1 MAQARQVVK
10 YTFLKVEAPVLSW
23 PAQERVAAVR
33 EFTELLEAGPT
44 GETLLAYSTVG
55 LRGDCDLLIWQA
67 ADTVDAIQRAESQW
81 RATRLGPYLRVA
93 HSFLA
98 MMKPSPYLGRHKHPD
113 QEGRRTRLKPA
124 GGRYLF
130 VYPMVKKRIWY
141 RLPYER
147 RKAMM
152 VEHFA
157 IGHRYP
163 QVKINTAYSFG
174 LDDQEFVVAF
184 ECDEPAAFLDLVMEL
199 RESQASRYTER
210 ETPIF
215 TCVLMPPAA
224 ALQLVRRLGVDGAVL
239 FADIMLPVAFGLGVD
254 LQLVDGVG
262 PVLDHPLRSQADIDR
277 LQARPAGEA
286 VPFVLE
292 TIKLLRRQLDP
303 SVAVIG
309 FSGAPFTLAG
319 YLIEGKPSRE
329 FLATKTMMYSQ
340 PSLWEALMQRLS
352 RLVLEY
358 LLAQVEAGA
367 QIVQVF
373 DSWVGC
379 LSPADYRRYVL
390 PHMAGIFSG
399 LRRGGAPSIHFGTGT
414 AGILSLMR

>member
-1 MAQARQVVK
+1 MAEARQAVK

-23 PAQERVAAVR
+23 PVEGREASVR
-33 EFTELLEAGPT
+33 AFPDVLGAGPT
-44 GETLLAYSTVG
+44 AEALLTYSTVG

-67 ADTVDAIQRAESQW
+67 AETVDAIQRAESQW

-98 MMKPSPYLGRHKHPD
+98 MMRPSPYLGRHKHPD

-152 VEHFA
+152 VGDFS
-157 IGHRYP
+157 IGHCSP

-184 ECDEPAAFLDLVMEL
+184 ECDEPAAFLALVMEL

-215 TCVLMPPAA
+215 TCVLMPPAD
-224 ALQLVRRLGVDGAVL
+224 ALLLALGLSTAEPAE
-239 FADIMLPVAFGLGVD
+239 ADD
-254 LQLVDGVG
+254 LQ
-262 PVLDHPLRSQADIDR
+262 RQAT
-277 LQARPAGEA
+277 L
-286 VPFVLE
+286 
-292 TIKLLRRQLDP
+292 
-303 SVAVIG
+303 
-309 FSGAPFTLAG
+309 FSG
-319 YLIEGKPSRE
+319 R
-329 FLATKTMMYSQ
+329 
-340 PSLWEALMQRLS
+340 
-352 RLVLEY
+352 
-358 LLAQVEAGA
+358 
-367 QIVQVF
+367 
-373 DSWVGC
+373 
-379 LSPADYRRYVL
+379 
-390 PHMAGIFSG
+390 
-399 LRRGGAPSIHFGTGT
+399 
-414 AGILSLMR
+414 

>member
-1 MAQARQVVK
+1 MADARQVVK
-10 YTFLKVEAPVLSW
+10 YTFVKIDPQALAWSVEAR
-23 PAQERVAAVR
+23 QAAAR
-33 EFTELLEAGPT
+33 EFTGLLDARADSG
-44 GETLLAYSTVG
+44 TLLTYSTVG

-67 ADTVDAIQRAESQW
+67 AERVDEIQRAESQW
-81 RATRLGPYLRVA
+81 RGTELGPHLTVA

-98 MMKPSPYLGRHKHPD
+98 MMRRSPYLGQHKHPD

-130 VYPMVKKRIWY
+130 VYPMWKKRVWY

-215 TCVLMPPAA
+215 TCVRMAA
-224 ALQLVRRLGVDGAVL
+224 DDALKLAL
-239 FADIMLPVAFGLGVD
+239 GLGTPASVEERE
-254 LQLVDGVG
+254 L
-262 PVLDHPLRSQADIDR
+262 
-277 LQARPAGEA
+277 ARP
-286 VPFVLE
+286 VSL
-292 TIKLLRRQLDP
+292 
-303 SVAVIG
+303 
-309 FSGAPFTLAG
+309 LAG
-319 YLIEGKPSRE
+319 G
-329 FLATKTMMYSQ
+329 
-340 PSLWEALMQRLS
+340 
-352 RLVLEY
+352 
-358 LLAQVEAGA
+358 
-367 QIVQVF
+367 
-373 DSWVGC
+373 
-379 LSPADYRRYVL
+379 
-390 PHMAGIFSG
+390 
-399 LRRGGAPSIHFGTGT
+399 
-414 AGILSLMR
+414 

>member
-1 MAQARQVVK
+1 MAEVRQAVK
-10 YTFLKVEAPVLSW
+10 YTFLKVDASVLSW
-23 PAQERVAAVR
+23 AVEEKDAAVR
-33 EFTELLEAGPT
+33 EFTELLESGPT
-44 GETLLAYSTVG
+44 ADTVLTYSTVG

-81 RATRLGPYLRVA
+81 RATRLGPYLGVA

-98 MMKPSPYLGRHKHPD
+98 MMRPSPYLGRHKHPD

-130 VYPMVKKRIWY
+130 VYPMWKKRIWY

-174 LDDQEFVVAF
+174 LDDQEFVVPF

-215 TCVLMPPAA
+215 TCVRMAPAD
-224 ALQLVRRLGVDGAVL
+224 ALQLALG
-239 FADIMLPVAFGLGVD
+239 LPASERD
-254 LQLVDGVG
+254 ETDELQRQVSL
-262 PVLDHPLRSQADIDR
+262 I
-277 LQARPAGEA
+277 AG
-286 VPFVLE
+286 
-292 TIKLLRRQLDP
+292 
-303 SVAVIG
+303 G
-309 FSGAPFTLAG
+309 
-319 YLIEGKPSRE
+319 
-329 FLATKTMMYSQ
+329 
-340 PSLWEALMQRLS
+340 
-352 RLVLEY
+352 
-358 LLAQVEAGA
+358 
-367 QIVQVF
+367 
-373 DSWVGC
+373 
-379 LSPADYRRYVL
+379 
-390 PHMAGIFSG
+390 
-399 LRRGGAPSIHFGTGT
+399 
-414 AGILSLMR
+414 

>member
-1 MAQARQVVK
+1 MTEARQAVK
-10 YTFLKVEAPVLSW
+10 YTFLKVDAPVLSW
-23 PAQERVAAVR
+23 TVGEREAAVR
-33 EFTELLEAGPT
+33 EFTELLESGPT
-44 GETLLAYSTVG
+44 SDAVLAYSTVG

-81 RATRLGPYLRVA
+81 RATRLGPYLSVA

-113 QEGRRTRLKPA
+113 QEGRRTRLNPA
-124 GGRYLF
+124 GGRYLLRSPLGNRR
-130 VYPMVKKRIWY
+130 VCY

-215 TCVLMPPAA
+215 TCVLMPPAD
-224 ALQLVRRLGVDGAVL
+224 ALQL
-239 FADIMLPVAFGLGVD
+239 GLGLSTAEPADADD
-254 LQLVDGVG
+254 LQRQVSL
-262 PVLDHPLRSQADIDR
+262 I
-277 LQARPAGEA
+277 AG
-286 VPFVLE
+286 
-292 TIKLLRRQLDP
+292 R
-303 SVAVIG
+303 
-309 FSGAPFTLAG
+309 
-319 YLIEGKPSRE
+319 
-329 FLATKTMMYSQ
+329 
-340 PSLWEALMQRLS
+340 
-352 RLVLEY
+352 
-358 LLAQVEAGA
+358 
-367 QIVQVF
+367 
-373 DSWVGC
+373 
-379 LSPADYRRYVL
+379 
-390 PHMAGIFSG
+390 
-399 LRRGGAPSIHFGTGT
+399 
-414 AGILSLMR
+414 